1 MRKRLLTGALVIAM
15 VASLSACGDSADTT
29 TATTAA
35 ATEAATEADTEAAT
49 ESTEAQVK
57 DEGVTEEATEAASE
71 ETTEAGSEAASGEL
85 TKEKYDSMTAEDLLA
100 MANIQD
106 TQNLTDDEYYWLLDT
121 YKFVDID
128 YDKLEMDY
136 FNSITYAA
144 LKQCK
149 GGSSHRI
156 MDRLVTS
163 EYPQVR
169 GVGYGSVSGFFGA
182 SDKNVD
188 TLVKALESETDEY
201 CLFKAVDGLSNEMA
215 KDPKVAEFIFKMAE
229 HPNPLIRKR
238 TAIAIGNTWSIGVEG
253 TVDKIIELMHDEDI
267 EVRKNAVEYA
277 GKLHDDAVV
286 EPIVEILNDP
296 AQAKVHGSAIR
307 GLAYMW
313 LDFPFHK
320 ETSEAAYRA
329 TMDYYSKTP
338 RNQDVPAW
346 DGIGAFDT
354 VSEKALT
361 DNDWYSKATYFDPD
375 EFSSIMADVIADP
388 DVNWL
393 ARGCAMKAVH
403 SLAPDH
409 FDSLED
415 AANACGDQ
423 KAVDE
428 FNKQKE
434 KYASE

>member
-1 MRKRLLTGALVIAM
+1 MRKRLLTGALVLAM
-15 VASLSACGDSADTT
+15 VASLSACGDSAETT
-29 TATTAA
+29 TAATTAA
-35 ATEAATEADTEAAT
+35 TTEAATETATEATEAATEADGT
-49 ESTEAQVK
+49 
-57 DEGVTEEATEAASE
+57 TEEATEAASE
-71 ETTEAGSEAASGEL
+71 ETTESGAEAASGEL
-85 TKEKYDSMTAEDLLA
+85 TKEKYATMTAEDLIA

-121 YKFVDID
+121 YKFVDIN

-149 GGSSHRI
+149 GGSTHRI

-169 GVGYGSVSGFFGA
+169 AVGYGGVSGFFGA

-188 TLVKALESETDEY
+188 ILVKALENETDEY
-201 CLFKAVDGLSNEMA
+201 CLYKAIDGLMNEMA
-215 KDPKVAEFIFKMAE
+215 KDPKVPEFIYKMCE
-229 HPNPLIRKR
+229 HSNPKIRAR
-238 TAIAIGNTWSIGVEG
+238 AAIAIGNTWSIGVEG

-296 AQAKVHGSAIR
+296 DQAKVHGSAIR
-307 GLAYMW
+307 GLSYMW

-338 RNQDVPAW
+338 RTQDIPAW

-354 VSEKALT
+354 VSEKALA
-361 DNDWYSKATYFDPD
+361 DNDWYTNATYFDPD

-393 ARGCAMKAVH
+393 ARGVAMKAVH

-423 KAVDE
+423 KAIDE

-434 KYASE
+434 KYESE

>member
-1 MRKRLLTGALVIAM
+1 MKKRLLTGVLVIAM
-15 VASLSACGDSADTT
+15 TASLSACGDSTEAT
-29 TATTAA
+29 TAASTTAA
-35 ATEAATEADTEAAT
+35 ATEAATEAVTETATEAAT
-49 ESTEAQVK
+49 ET
-57 DEGVTEEATEAASE
+57 ATEAATEAVTE
-71 ETTEAGSEAASGEL
+71 ETATADSGEL

-106 TQNLTDDEYYWLLDT
+106 TQALTDDEYYWLLDT
-121 YKFVDID
+121 YRFVDID
-128 YDKLEMDY
+128 YDKLEMPY
-136 FNSITYAA
+136 FNSITYEA

-149 GGSSHRI
+149 GGSTHRI

-169 GVGYGSVSGFFGA
+169 GVGYGGVSGFFGA

-188 TLVKALESETDEY
+188 ALVKALETETDEY
-201 CLFKAVDGLSNEMA
+201 CLYKAVEGLSNEMA
-215 KDPKVAEFIFKMAE
+215 KDPKVAEFIYKMTE
-229 HPNPLIRKR
+229 HPNPLIRKK
-238 TAIAIGNTWSIGVEG
+238 TTIAIGNTWSKGVDG
-253 TVDKIIELMHDEDI
+253 TVEKIIEMMHDENED
-267 EVRKNAVEYA
+267 VRKCAVEYA

-296 AQAKVHGSAIR
+296 SQAKVHGSAIR
-307 GLAYMW
+307 GLSYMW

-338 RNQDVPAW
+338 RNQDIPAW

-354 VSEKALT
+354 VSEKALA
-361 DNDWYSKATYFDPD
+361 DNDWYANATYFDPD
-375 EFSSIMADVIADP
+375 EFTAIMADVIADP

-415 AANACGDQ
+415 AANACGDH
-423 KAVDE
+423 KAIDE

-434 KYASE
+434 KYESE

>member
-1 MRKRLLTGALVIAM
+1 MRKRLLTGVLVIAM
-15 VASLSACGDSADTT
+15 AASLSACGDNTE
-29 TATTAA
+29 ATTAA
-35 ATEAATEADTEAAT
+35 TTAATEAQTEAPTEAVTEATTEAVTEAETEAATEAD
-49 ESTEAQVK
+49 
-57 DEGVTEEATEAASE
+57 
-71 ETTEAGSEAASGEL
+71 SGEL

-106 TQNLTDDEYYWLLDT
+106 TQALTDDEYYWLLDT

-128 YDKLEMDY
+128 YDKLEMEY
-136 FNSITYAA
+136 FNSITYEA

-149 GGSSHRI
+149 GGSTHRI

-188 TLVKALESETDEY
+188 ALVNALETETDEY
-201 CLFKAVDGLSNEMA
+201 CLCKAVEGLSNEMA
-215 KDPKVAEFIFKMAE
+215 KDPEVAEFIYRMTE
-229 HPNPLIRKR
+229 HTNPIIRKK
-238 TAIAIGNTWSIGVEG
+238 TAIAIGNTWSIGVDG
-253 TVDKIIELMHDEDI
+253 TVDKIIELMHDENED
-267 EVRKNAVEYA
+267 VRKCAVEYA

-296 AQAKVHGSAIR
+296 SQAKVHGSAIR
-307 GLAYMW
+307 GLSYMW

-320 ETSEAAYRA
+320 ETSEAAYKA
-329 TMDYYSKTP
+329 TMEYYAKKP
-338 RNQDVPAW
+338 RTQDIPAW

-354 VSEKALT
+354 VNEKSLA
-361 DNDWYSKATYFDPD
+361 DNDWYANATYFNAD
-375 EFSSIMADVIADP
+375 EFSTVMADVIADP

-403 SLAPDH
+403 ALAPDH
-409 FDSLED
+409 FDSLEE

-423 KAVDE
+423 KAIDE

-434 KYASE
+434 KYAEE